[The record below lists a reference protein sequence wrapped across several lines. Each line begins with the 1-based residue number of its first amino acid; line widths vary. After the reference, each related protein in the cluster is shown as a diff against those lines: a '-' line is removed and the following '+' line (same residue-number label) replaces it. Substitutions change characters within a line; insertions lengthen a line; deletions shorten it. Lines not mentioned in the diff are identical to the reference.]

1 MIQTGFKD
9 AVSELG
15 NLVDLLHLEMEED
28 IEQFRKNVQ
37 NRPLSERKKEGFSW
51 YPVQTIQTGFAI
63 GEKAFVVVERHP
75 LPDNQNQFRAGS
87 TVQLFCE
94 QTGIEDKHYTG
105 VVNYIDKNRMK
116 IILNNSDLPDWLNA
130 GMVGVDL
137 LFDNR
142 TYQEM
147 LSAIE
152 RVQKSEKNRL
162 AELRDK
168 LLGYRNA
175 EPIYFIPSSDKFD
188 FLNDS
193 QHDAVLKM
201 HSTTDFLAIHGPPG
215 TGKTTTLVEG
225 IRQLC
230 QREATILVTAPS
242 NTAADLLTEKL
253 AEKGLNV
260 VRIGHISRVDE
271 AVLHH
276 TLDYQLATHPE
287 SKHIKKVRMEAA
299 EARRQAKRFRRN
311 FGGEERAERKMLYAE
326 AKDLSEWAIQLEDK
340 LIDQLLTGANVITC
354 TLVGAAHPLLH
365 RRTFRTVVIDE
376 AAQAL
381 EAAAW
386 IAISKGSRVIFAGD
400 PLQLPPTVKSYK
412 AGKGG
417 LSKTLLEKVME
428 RTPNV
433 HLLDTQYR
441 MNELI
446 MEFSNRQFY
455 DGLLT
460 ADKKVAHHL
469 LDIADN
475 QPIIFVDTAGC
486 GFDEQADKT
495 GQSKYNSEE
504 FYLIREHL
512 YQLADAYLGKEMPTI
527 ALISPYRE
535 QVNFML
541 TTIREE
547 ALLST
552 LPIRVDTIDGF
563 QGQENEIVI
572 ISLVRSNGKGE
583 IGFLSDYRRMNVAMT
598 RAKKQLIVVGDSA
611 TIGQDAFYGKFI
623 EYCESIGAY
632 RSAWEYLAGK

>member
-1 MIQTGFKD
+1 MKQPEFKD
-9 AVSELG
+9 AISELRH
-15 NLVDLLHLEMEED
+15 LADILQLEMQED
-28 IEQFRKNVQ
+28 IEQFRQKVQ

-63 GEKAFVVVERHP
+63 GEKAFVVIERHSN
-75 LPDNQNQFRAGS
+75 PDNQNQFRAGS

-116 IILNNSDLPDWLNA
+116 IILNNNDLPEWLNA

-137 LFDNR
+137 LFDDR
-142 TYQEM
+142 SYQEM
-147 LSAIE
+147 LAAIE
-152 RVQKSEKNRL
+152 RVIKSEKNKL

-168 LLGYRNA
+168 LLGYRPT
-175 EPIYFIPSSDKFD
+175 EPPYFVPSSEKFD
-188 FLNDS
+188 FLNDA

-201 HSTTDFLAIHGPPG
+201 HYCSDVLAIHGPPG

-230 QREATILVTAPS
+230 QKEATILVTAPS
-242 NTAADLLTEKL
+242 NTAADLLTERL
-253 AEKGLNV
+253 SEKGLRV
-260 VRIGHISRVDE
+260 IRIGHISRVDD

-287 SKHIKKVRMEAA
+287 SKHIKKVRQEAA
-299 EARRQAKRFRRN
+299 QARRQARRFRRS
-311 FGGEERAERKMLYAE
+311 FRDEERAERKMLYAE
-326 AKDLSEWAIQLEDK
+326 AKDLSEWAIQLEEK
-340 LIDQLLTGANVITC
+340 MIEQLLTGADVITC

-386 IAISKGSRVIFAGD
+386 IAISKGSRVLFAGD
-400 PLQLPPTVKSYK
+400 PLQLSPTVKSRQ
-412 AGKGG
+412 AAREG
-417 LSKTLLEKVME
+417 LSETLLEKVME

-441 MNELI
+441 MHRDI
-446 MEFSNRQFY
+446 MEFSNGQFY
-455 DGLLT
+455 EGQLK
-460 ADKKVAHHL
+460 AAESVAQHQL
-469 LDIADN
+469 NIPDN
-475 QPIIFVDTAGC
+475 QPVIFIDTAGC
-486 GFDEQADKT
+486 GFDEQMDKT

-512 YQLADAYLGKEMPTI
+512 YQLADAFLGKEMPTI

-547 ALLST
+547 PSLND

-572 ISLVRSNGKGE
+572 LSLVRSNNKGE

-611 TIGQDAFYGKFI
+611 TIGQDPFYSQFI
-623 EYCESIGAY
+623 EYCESLGAY
-632 RSAWEYLAGK
+632 RSAWEYLAGR